1 MQRLL
6 VCLSAWIIL
15 SGTGWAQ
22 DPFIVES
29 ARKHITLSG
38 YTRSRAKQTLAAEV
52 NGKVLKVN
60 YDVGQ
65 KVAEE
70 PFLEID
76 PTFID
81 FQIELNQS
89 ALQKLKIGFFR
100 AKSQKDFLQK
110 EFKRIDRLRQGNVA
124 TVAKWEAAAE
134 ELNQAELALQTTDLE
149 IKSLTI
155 QLNELKER
163 RRRHSLRALK
173 GWVVVSRKVEP
184 GEIIAAGTPLGQIAD
199 FTQMVIPLFVNGK
212 QLDALQSE
220 KKISVKVE
228 GKPAYAR
235 LNWVNPEFDER
246 TRKLAVELA
255 LIDYTDQIRGGLL
268 TEFTLEVAA
277 EGLMVPKA
285 SVTDRYNNPS
295 VTVKKSG
302 KRVPITILDESGDK
316 VIIADNGSLE
326 IGIGLQSR

>member
-1 MQRLL
+1 MRQLL
-6 VCLSAWIIL
+6 VCLSVWTIFT
-15 SGTGWAQ
+15 GTGWAQ
-22 DPFIVES
+22 ESFTVES
-29 ARKHITLSG
+29 ARKNITLSG

-65 KVAEE
+65 TVAEK

-81 FQIELNQS
+81 FQIDLNQS
-89 ALQKLKIGFFR
+89 ALQKLKISSFR

-110 EFKRIDRLRQGNVA
+110 EFKRIDRLRRGNVA

-155 QLNELKER
+155 QLKELRER
-163 RRRHSLRALK
+163 RGRHNLKAPK
-173 GWVVVSRKVEP
+173 GWVVVARKVEP
-184 GEIIAAGTPLGQIAD
+184 GEIIASGTPLGQIAD
-199 FTQMVIPLFVNGK
+199 FTQMVIPLFVTGK
-212 QLDALQSE
+212 QLDSMQSKE
-220 KKISVKVE
+220 KIPVRVE

-255 LIDYTDQIRGGLL
+255 LVDYNGQIRGGLL
-268 TEFTLEVAA
+268 TEFIVEVAT

-295 VTVKKSG
+295 VTIKKSG
-302 KRVPITILDESGDK
+302 ERVPITILDESGNS
-316 VIIADNGSLE
+316 VIIAENDRLIVGM
-326 IGIGLQSR
+326 GLQAR